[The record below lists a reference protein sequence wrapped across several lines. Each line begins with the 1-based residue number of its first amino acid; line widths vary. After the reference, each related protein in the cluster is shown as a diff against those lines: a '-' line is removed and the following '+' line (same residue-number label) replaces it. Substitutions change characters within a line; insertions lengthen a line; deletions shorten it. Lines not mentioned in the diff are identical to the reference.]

1 MTSPTTN
8 AAAPGSAMTGLSQRR
23 IFLII
28 GALMLGMLLAA
39 LDQTIVSTAL
49 PTIVGDLKG
58 GSHIAWVITAYLL
71 ATTVSTPLWGKLG
84 DQYGRKIFFQ
94 AAIVIFLI
102 GSILSGLSQSMFE
115 LIAFRAV
122 QGLGSGG
129 LMVGAQAIVG
139 DIVSPRERGKYVGLF
154 GGVFGLASVVGP
166 LLGGVF
172 VDNLTW
178 RWIFYINVPIG
189 VIALIVVALQVP
201 GTLRR
206 VHHQIDYLGTAVLAL
221 AVTSLILLTSLGG
234 TTYAWASTP
243 IYILGVAGVA
253 LIGVFVLVERRAAE
267 PVLPLHLFKL
277 RTFSMTSVVG
287 FIVGFAMFGAI
298 TYLPAFFQ
306 VVRGISPTIS
316 GVYLL
321 PLMAGLLLV
330 SISSGQ
336 VISKTG
342 KYRFFPIA
350 GSAFM
355 TVGLF
360 LLHLMGVHTST
371 ALDALYM
378 LVLGMGIGGVMQVL
392 VIIVQNGVPHS
403 ELGVATSG
411 ATFFRSIGGSFGTA
425 IFGAIFSNVLVGNL
439 AKHLH
444 GVSLPSGFSSADATP
459 ALLSKL
465 PAAVHSGFVAG
476 YAESIQTV
484 FLVAVPIAALAFLV
498 TWLIPQVELKQWG
511 GPAKDAAGTEAPA
524 AAEVTPDGE
533 ITPIELK
540 AMMDRGPRPFILDVR
555 NPEEIAICRIAGSTV
570 IPLPELTNR
579 LDELDPHRLENL
591 FEIGIDEVS
600 LRKQHRYLTLV
611 ADHLRGQIVWGVEG
625 RDAATAAR
633 FFDEIG
639 TDRAHAIEVVSMD
652 MGPGYGKATREH
664 APQAIIAIDPFHVV
678 ALGNRALDD
687 VRRDYWNQLRR
698 SGDLAAA
705 RRFKDARW
713 SLLKAPP
720 NLTDNQTVTLR
731 KLKRAGGEVW
741 RAYTLLSAVDVDRGR
756 AVDGGLGCC

>member
-1 MTSPTTN
+1 MTSPDST
-8 AAAPGSAMTGLSQRR
+8 AVAPGSALPGLSQRR

-122 QGLGSGG
+122 QGLGAGG

-139 DIVSPRERGKYVGLF
+139 DIVSPRERGRYVGLF
-154 GGVFGLASVVGP
+154 GAVFGVSSVIGP

-189 VIALIVVALQVP
+189 LVALVVVAVQVP
-201 GTLRR
+201 GALTK
-206 VHHQIDYLGTAVLAL
+206 VHHVIDYLGTLVLSL
-221 AVTSLILLTSLGG
+221 AATSLILLTSLGG
-234 TTYAWASTP
+234 TTYAWKSAP
-243 IYILGVAGVA
+243 IYILGVAGVVF
-253 LIGVFVLVERRAAE
+253 IGLFVLVERHAAE

-277 RTFSMTSVVG
+277 RTFSTTSVVG

-321 PLMAGLLLV
+321 PLMAGLLLM
-330 SISSGQ
+330 SIGSGQ
-336 VISKTG
+336 IISRTG
-342 KYRFFPIA
+342 KYRFFPIL
-350 GSAFM
+350 G
-355 TVGLF
+355 TGLTTIGLF

-371 ALDALYM
+371 FLDAVYM
-378 LVLGMGIGGVMQVL
+378 LVLGLGIGSVMQVL

-425 IFGAIFSNVLVGNL
+425 IFGAIFANVLIGNL
-439 AKHLH
+439 ASHLH
-444 GVSLPSGFSSADATP
+444 GIHLPAGFSSADATP

-465 PAAVHSGFVAG
+465 PAVVHAGFVAG

-484 FLVAVPIAALAFLV
+484 FLVAVPIAFLAFLAS
-498 TWLIPQVELKQWG
+498 WLIPQVELKQWPEPNAEAG
-511 GPAKDAAGTEAPA
+511 APEAAMAVPGATVSAEVLDQPGPNGTTGPARTT
-524 AAEVTPDGE
+524 VS
-533 ITPIELK
+533 
-540 AMMDRGPRPFILDVR
+540 
-555 NPEEIAICRIAGSTV
+555 PES
-570 IPLPELTNR
+570 
-579 LDELDPHRLENL
+579 LDP
-591 FEIGIDEVS
+591 
-600 LRKQHRYLTLV
+600 Q
-611 ADHLRGQIVWGVEG
+611 
-625 RDAATAAR
+625 DAAT
-633 FFDEIG
+633 D
-639 TDRAHAIEVVSMD
+639 T
-652 MGPGYGKATREH
+652 
-664 APQAIIAIDPFHVV
+664 
-678 ALGNRALDD
+678 
-687 VRRDYWNQLRR
+687 
-698 SGDLAAA
+698 
-705 RRFKDARW
+705 
-713 SLLKAPP
+713 
-720 NLTDNQTVTLR
+720 
-731 KLKRAGGEVW
+731 
-741 RAYTLLSAVDVDRGR
+741 
-756 AVDGGLGCC
+756 

>member
-1 MTSPTTN
+1 MASATP
-8 AAAPGSAMTGLSQRR
+8 AAAGGSQPVAADVTGGGALPGLGRRR
-23 IFLII
+23 ILLII

-94 AAIVIFLI
+94 AAIVIFLV
-102 GSILSGLSQSMFE
+102 GSILSGLSSSMIM

-122 QGLGSGG
+122 QGLGAGG

-154 GGVFGLASVVGP
+154 GAVFGFASVVGP

-172 VDNLTW
+172 VDNLSW

-189 VIALIVVALQVP
+189 VIALAVVASQVP
-201 GTLRR
+201 GQLRR
-206 VHHQIDYLGTAVLAL
+206 VHHTIDYLGTLVLSL
-221 AVTSLILLTSLGG
+221 AATSLILLTSLGG
-234 TTYAWASTP
+234 TTYPWKSAP
-243 IYILGVAGVA
+243 IYILGVAGVL

-277 RTFSMTSVVG
+277 RTFSVTSLVG

-321 PLMAGLLLV
+321 PLMAGLLAV
-330 SISSGQ
+330 SIGSGQ
-336 VISKTG
+336 IISKTG

-350 GSAFM
+350 GTALM
-355 TVGLF
+355 TLGLY
-360 LLHLMGVHTST
+360 LLHLMGAHTST

-425 IFGAIFSNVLVGNL
+425 IFGAIFANVLIGNL
-439 AKHLH
+439 ARHLH
-444 GVSLPSGFSSADATP
+444 GISLPKGFSSADATP
-459 ALLSKL
+459 ALLSHL
-465 PAAVHSGFVAG
+465 PAAVHAGFVAG

-484 FLVAVPIAALAFLV
+484 FLIAVPIAALAFLAS
-498 TWLIPQVELKQWG
+498 WLIPQVQLKQWPEAG
-511 GPAKDAAGTEAPA
+511 AAAPGTDVPA
-524 AAEVTPDGE
+524 AAATVAPGVLPAGEAAQPADPAAVRPAVTHE
-533 ITPIELK
+533 
-540 AMMDRGPRPFILDVR
+540 A
-555 NPEEIAICRIAGSTV
+555 
-570 IPLPELTNR
+570 
-579 LDELDPHRLENL
+579 LDPE
-591 FEIGIDEVS
+591 D
-600 LRKQHRYLTLV
+600 
-611 ADHLRGQIVWGVEG
+611 AG
-625 RDAATAAR
+625 R
-633 FFDEIG
+633 
-639 TDRAHAIEVVSMD
+639 TD
-652 MGPGYGKATREH
+652 
-664 APQAIIAIDPFHVV
+664 
-678 ALGNRALDD
+678 L
-687 VRRDYWNQLRR
+687 
-698 SGDLAAA
+698 
-705 RRFKDARW
+705 
-713 SLLKAPP
+713 
-720 NLTDNQTVTLR
+720 
-731 KLKRAGGEVW
+731 
-741 RAYTLLSAVDVDRGR
+741 
-756 AVDGGLGCC
+756 